1 MPVSVRKAV
10 ESDAESAC
18 DVVRRSIKELCVADH
33 RNDRDTLDAW
43 LENKTVAMFERLIN
57 AESKSCVVALRNDQI
72 CGFGHMNHT
81 GEVGLLYVAPE
92 ARFLGASTLML
103 AWLEEQAA
111 GLGLNAVFLNS
122 SLTAKRF
129 YEARGY
135 VQTDDPTPGFGIT
148 SGWPM
153 VKQLA
158 L

>member
-1 MPVSVRKAV
+1 MSIAIRQAV
-10 ESDAESAC
+10 ASDAQLAC
-18 DVVRRSIKELCVADH
+18 DIVRRSITELCVADH
-33 RNDRDTLDAW
+33 RNDQNTLDAW

-57 AESKSCVVALRNDQI
+57 AESKSCVVALRNGQV
-72 CGFGHMNHT
+72 CGFGHMNHS

-111 GLGLNAVFLNS
+111 RLRLPCVFLNS

-135 VQTDDPTPGFGIT
+135 VQTADPRPGFGIT

>member
-1 MPVSVRKAV
+1 MVVTVRQAV

-18 DVVRRSIKELCVADH
+18 DVVRRSIRELCIADH
-33 RNDRDTLDAW
+33 RNDQDTLEAW

-57 AESKSCVVALRNDQI
+57 AESKSCVVALRNRQV
-72 CGFGHMNHT
+72 CGFGHMNHS

-111 GLGLNAVFLNS
+111 RLGLNAVFLNS

-135 VQTDDPTPGFGIT
+135 EQTAEPSPGFGIT
-148 SGWPM
+148 WGWPM

-158 L
+158 F